1 MSTSTRSNIH
11 DLTGKVAIVIGCG
24 QSSSQ
29 GWGIGCAIAVLLARQ
44 GAIVVGG
51 NRTVESAQI
60 TKDRIESE
68 GGRCEVY
75 ATDAT
80 CSASVKHL
88 IDACIQQHG
97 RIDILVNSVG
107 QSAPGDLASLSEPV
121 WDSQIDLNLKSV
133 YLACHHTLPIM
144 ERQGDGRIV
153 SISSI
158 AGLRYIGKPQIGYSA
173 TKAAVMHTMKVS
185 AVMYADRGVRF
196 NTVVPG
202 LMCTPYTEQLA
213 ERYGALDAQAKA
225 AYMRNR
231 EAQVPMGKMGDAFDV
246 AHAVLFL
253 VSDEAKYIT
262 GQEIVVDGGIT
273 ASTGRA

>member
-1 MSTSTRSNIH
+1 MGTSTANKLH
-11 DLTGKVAIVIGCG
+11 DLTGKIAIVIGCG
-24 QSSSQ
+24 QSDTR

-60 TKDRIESE
+60 TKERIESE
-68 GGRCEVY
+68 GGRCEIH

-80 CSASVKHL
+80 SSASVKQL
-88 IDACIQQHG
+88 VDMCVQHHG
-97 RIDILVNSVG
+97 CIDILINSVG
-107 QSAPGDLASLSEPV
+107 QSAPGDLASLSESD
-121 WDSQIDLNLKSV
+121 WDAQCDLNLKSV
-133 YLACHHTLPIM
+133 YLACHHTLPVM

-158 AGLRYIGKPQIGYSA
+158 AGMRYIGKPQIGYSA
-173 TKAAVMHTMKVS
+173 TKAAVMHTMKAS
-185 AVMYADRGVRF
+185 AVIYAQKGVRL

-202 LMCTPYTEQLA
+202 LMYTPYTEQLS
-213 ERYGALDAQAKA
+213 ERYGASDPESKT
-225 AYMRNR
+225 AYMRQR

-253 VSDEAKYIT
+253 VSDEARYVT
-262 GQEIVVDGGIT
+262 GTEIVVDGGIT
-273 ASTGRA
+273 ASTGRV

>member
-1 MSTSTRSNIH
+1 MGASATRSLH

-24 QSSSQ
+24 QSNAE

-44 GAIVVGG
+44 GAVVVGG
-51 NRTVESAQI
+51 NRTVASGQI

-68 GGRCEVY
+68 GGRCEIY

-80 CSASVKHL
+80 CSTSVKHL
-88 IDACIQQHG
+88 IDTCVREHG
-97 RIDILVNSVG
+97 RIDILINSVG
-107 QSAPGDLASLSEPV
+107 QSVPGDLASLSETQ

-144 ERQGDGRIV
+144 EGQGDGRIV

-173 TKAAVMHTMKVS
+173 TKAAIMHTMKAS
-185 AVMYADRGVRF
+185 AVMYAHRGVRL

-202 LMCTPYTEQLA
+202 LMYTPYTEQLA
-213 ERYGALDAQAKA
+213 ERYGASGPEARK
-225 AYMRNR
+225 AYMSKR
-231 EAQVPMGKMGDAFDV
+231 EAQVPMAKMGDAFDV

-253 VSDEAKYIT
+253 VSDEARYIT

>member
-1 MSTSTRSNIH
+1 MSTSTGSKIH
-11 DLTGKVAIVIGCG
+11 DLTGKVALVIGCG

-29 GWGIGCAIAVLLARQ
+29 GWGIGCAISVLLARQ
-44 GAIVVGG
+44 GAFVVGG

-60 TKDRIESE
+60 TKNRIESE
-68 GGRCEVY
+68 GGSCEIY

-80 CSASVKHL
+80 KSASVKQL
-88 IDACIQQHG
+88 VDTCVQRHG

-107 QSAPGDLASLSEPV
+107 QSVPGDLASLSETA
-121 WDSQIDLNLKSV
+121 WDSQIELNLKPV

-144 ERQGDGRIV
+144 EGQGDGRIV

-173 TKAAVMHTMKVS
+173 TKAAVMHTMKAS
-185 AVMYADRGVRF
+185 AVMYAHRGVRL

-202 LMCTPYTEQLA
+202 LMYTPYTEQLA
-213 ERYGALDAQAKA
+213 ERYGASDAKA
-225 AYMRNR
+225 KNAYMRNR
-231 EAQVPMGKMGDAFDV
+231 EAQVPMGRMGDAFDV

-262 GQEIVVDGGIT
+262 GQEIVVDGAIS
-273 ASTGRA
+273 ASTGRV